1 MMKRI
6 YGLLLLLYPREI
18 RTPFAPE
25 MSAVFAQLAEDR
37 RAQGWAVFTSFV
49 VGEVIGLLRG
59 AAAAHR
65 DLRQP
70 VLDLRRMRPPGVS
83 REVYC
88 AALDEIITA
97 QRQAD
102 FTLSRMQQ
110 ALARN
115 DFVRAR
121 FYSDEDRRARE
132 NLRMVRRRYGIT
144 E

>member
-1 MMKRI
+1 MKRI
-6 YGLLLLLYPREI
+6 YELLLRLYPREI

-37 RAQGWAVFTSFV
+37 RAQGWAAFTGFV
-49 VGEVIGLLRG
+49 VGEMIGVVRG
-59 AAAAHR
+59 AAVAHR
-65 DLRQP
+65 ELRQP
-70 VLDLRRMRPPGVS
+70 VLDLRRMRQPGVS
-83 REVYC
+83 REAYG
-88 AALDEIITA
+88 AALDEIIAA

-102 FTLSRMQQ
+102 FTLRRTQQ

-121 FYSDEDRRARE
+121 FYSEQGRRARQ
-132 NLRMVRRRYGIT
+132 NLRMIRRRYGVA